1 MSMFSRTI
9 LVAGTSA
16 AGVCAGMVGLAWM
29 DPAMS
34 AGLGSFAMKTVGL
47 VSAGFAVTAL
57 TMGVQ
62 FKALGSL
69 IASVLKNDKMED
81 EHLGRSGELG
91 ALARAIMKFRDGD
104 EGSEQPRWALNTCP
118 NSVMLTD
125 NNNLIVF
132 MNNSAVRLFRDHA
145 NDFRTVIPN
154 FDPDQ
159 IKGKNMGMFHR
170 NANHQ
175 ERMVSAMT
183 SNHVSRIRVGKQVF
197 DLSISP
203 ILNLERKR
211 TGTML
216 EWRVMTA
223 EASAQSEVKDMAAA
237 VATGDFSRR
246 VTLDGKTGFTLD
258 IATAMNEIGAT
269 VDRATTELAEALG
282 ALAEGDLTKSI
293 KTEYGGRLG
302 QLKDAFNETV
312 AGLSETVQA
321 LQITAV
327 DVGTAARRDQYRR
340 RRPVPPHR
348 GAGLLAGADGSHHRG
363 ARSLCE
369 GLRRSR
375 PAKRSIQPQRGHGG
389 RRRRRRD
396 RQPGRRGDGTYR
408 AGLAE
413 DLGYHLG
420 DRRHRLPDQPA
431 GAQCG
436 RGSGPRRR
444 RRQGLRRRR
453 VGSPHTRAAL
463 SEAAKDITGLIN
475 SSTAEVAHGVKL
487 VRSAGEALG
496 KIVGASR
503 QVAATVSDI
512 SSAAGEQANGID
524 EMSQAVAHMD
534 EMTQQNAALAE
545 ESAASAASLS
555 GQIQQL
561 NDIVATFRTRRVRQ

>member
-34 AGLGSFAMKTVGL
+34 ASLGSFAMKTVGL

-132 MNNSAVRLFRDHA
+132 MNDSAVRLFRDHA

-183 SNHVSRIRVGKQVF
+183 SNHVSRICVGKQVF

-223 EASAQSEVKDMAAA
+223 ESSAQSEVKDMAAA
-237 VATGDFSRR
+237 AAKGDFSGR
-246 VTLDGKTGFTLD
+246 VPMEGKTGFMREL
-258 IATAMNEIGAT
+258 AAAMNGIGAS
-269 VDRATTELAEALG
+269 VDRPPP
-282 ALAEGDLTKSI
+282 
-293 KTEYGGRLG
+293 RWP
-302 QLKDAFNETV
+302 
-312 AGLSETVQA
+312 
-321 LQITAV
+321 
-327 DVGTAARRDQYRR
+327 
-340 RRPVPPHR
+340 RP
-348 GAGLLAGADGSHHRG
+348 
-363 ARSLCE
+363 
-369 GLRRSR
+369 
-375 PAKRSIQPQRGHGG
+375 
-389 RRRRRRD
+389 
-396 RQPGRRGDGTYR
+396 
-408 AGLAE
+408 
-413 DLGYHLG
+413 
-420 DRRHRLPDQPA
+420 
-431 GAQCG
+431 
-436 RGSGPRRR
+436 
-444 RRQGLRRRR
+444 
-453 VGSPHTRAAL
+453 
-463 SEAAKDITGLIN
+463 
-475 SSTAEVAHGVKL
+475 
-487 VRSAGEALG
+487 
-496 KIVGASR
+496 
-503 QVAATVSDI
+503 
-512 SSAAGEQANGID
+512 
-524 EMSQAVAHMD
+524 
-534 EMTQQNAALAE
+534 
-545 ESAASAASLS
+545 
-555 GQIQQL
+555 
-561 NDIVATFRTRRVRQ
+561 